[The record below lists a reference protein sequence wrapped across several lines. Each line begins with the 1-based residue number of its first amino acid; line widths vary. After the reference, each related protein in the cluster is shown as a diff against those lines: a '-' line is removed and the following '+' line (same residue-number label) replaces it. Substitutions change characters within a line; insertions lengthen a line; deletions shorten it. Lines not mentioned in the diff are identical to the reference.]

1 MSIRHQVI
9 IFVTNFRHQH
19 WCRQTELIDFSIFM
33 IRSNAKQPQVK
44 NGVTEQVKMIR
55 LLIFIGTSTQHLPDF
70 YSKINIQIFII
81 HFSINSRMSKNFQNV
96 QKWIQNQLKCSA
108 AVQKQTWMFSQ
119 TFVVSEQIHSCHQPE
134 LFWQIRIIVIT
145 QAWIHVTESLRT
157 YIFKLTVLTLTV
169 CWSRKKALTCTQCN
183 RPVTDATDCCT
194 VLTDLQF
201 DQFTE
206 VRLYSD

>member
-1 MSIRHQVI
+1 MRIRHQGI

-33 IRSNAKQPQVK
+33 IRSNAKQPTTKVK
-44 NGVTEQVKMIR
+44 NIVTEQVKMTHS
-55 LLIFIGTSTQHLPDF
+55 LISIGTSTQHHPDF

-81 HFSINSRMSKNFQNV
+81 HFSINSRTNKNFQNV

-145 QAWIHVTESLRT
+145 QAWIHVTKSLRT
-157 YIFKLTVLTLTV
+157 
-169 CWSRKKALTCTQCN
+169 
-183 RPVTDATDCCT
+183 
-194 VLTDLQF
+194 
-201 DQFTE
+201 
-206 VRLYSD
+206 